1 MKGGYTLIRYGITH
15 DSCEYTLLQK
25 CIYSEYRDEGKKC
38 QIINFQ
44 MHLMRGKRVT
54 DAFYSINKFLLRI

>member
-1 MKGGYTLIRYGITH
+1 MAKTVYTENNMMKV
-15 DSCEYTLLQK
+15 
-25 CIYSEYRDEGKKC
+25 KKC

-54 DAFYSINKFLLRI
+54 DAIYSINKFLLRI